1 MSIYGNQAILTKEQR
16 MNYST
21 IRPTLFIDQFLNHFQ
36 PLFSKTQMRALRQ
49 LVCAM
54 FFDYKRL
61 SLTAISKRLH
71 SDYQKL
77 QYFFSESSW
86 DIGQL
91 NTVRVNILQNQN
103 TTRATIKGVM
113 AIDDTAVPKPYA
125 SKTEGASF
133 QYCGCLGRKE
143 NANVAVASCFVSETK
158 HFPVNFKSYI
168 PFQGTPPK
176 SFKSKLDLARELI
189 EDALDKK
196 IPFSAVV
203 FDAWYASTDLIE
215 FIASKNIYFVAETK
229 INRSILFTHPVTK
242 QAANTRADQIIPLI
256 RQYFSGKF
264 KAVSIPQSNGS
275 VKSVLTYALKSK
287 LKDCSTP
294 LQIFFVF
301 DKWSSTDDKDVH
313 ILITNNLM
321 MSAEK
326 TLLTYLL
333 RWGIEESFRELK
345 DDFCFDQYQVR
356 HQEQIQR
363 HWIMSFL
370 AWSLAYWIKQN
381 ACLSKIIHE
390 PPNSISQCKEA
401 VAALIIID
409 SAMLLSK
416 NPDAAQFRHIKS
428 QRFRQR
434 LGN

>member
-1 MSIYGNQAILTKEQR
+1 MS
-16 MNYST
+16 YST
-21 IRPTLFIDQFLNHFQ
+21 IRPTRFIDQFLNHFQ

-61 SLTAISKRLH
+61 SLSAASKRLH
-71 SDYQKL
+71 YDYQKL

-86 DIGQL
+86 DIEKL

-103 TTRATIKGVM
+103 TTRATIKGVV

-125 SKTEGASF
+125 SKTEGVGF
-133 QYCGCLGRKE
+133 QYCGCLGRQE
-143 NANVAVASCFVSETK
+143 DANVAVASCFVSEAK

-168 PFQGTPPK
+168 PFQGTPPE
-176 SFKSKLDLARELI
+176 SFKSKLDLAKELI

-203 FDAWYASTDLIE
+203 FDAWYTSSELIE
-215 FIASKNIYFVAETK
+215 FIASKNIHLVAETK

-242 QAANTRADQIIPLI
+242 QATYTRADLIIPIIKQFL
-256 RQYFSGKF
+256 SAKL
-264 KAVSIPQSNGS
+264 KAVSIPQSDGS
-275 VKSVLTYALKSK
+275 SKSILTYTLKSK

-313 ILITNNLM
+313 VLITNNLT
-321 MSAEK
+321 MSVKDAI
-326 TLLTYLL
+326 LTYLL

-370 AWSLAYWIKQN
+370 AWSLAYWIKHN
-381 ACLSKIIHE
+381 ACLSKIIHH
-390 PPNSISQCKEA
+390 PPESISQCKEA
-401 VAALIIID
+401 VGFLIIID

-416 NPDAAQFRHIKS
+416 NPNAVQFQRIKS
-428 QRFRQR
+428 QRFRKR

>member
-1 MSIYGNQAILTKEQR
+1 

-21 IRPTLFIDQFLNHFQ
+21 IRPARFIDQFLNHFQ
-36 PLFSKTQMRALRQ
+36 PLFSKTQMRALCQ

-61 SLTAISKRLH
+61 SLTAVSKRLH

-77 QYFFSESSW
+77 QYFFSESTW
-86 DIGQL
+86 DIDAL
-91 NTVRVNILQNQN
+91 NTARLKIIQNQN
-103 TTRATIKGVM
+103 TTRATINGVM

-125 SKTEGASF
+125 QKTEGAAF
-133 QYCGCLGRKE
+133 QYCGCLGHKE
-143 NANVAVASCFVSETK
+143 NANVAVASCFVSSSK

-168 PFQGTPPK
+168 PIQGTPPEN
-176 SFKSKLDLARELI
+176 FKSKLDLAQELI
-189 EDALDKK
+189 EDAVNKK
-196 IPFSAVV
+196 IPFSSVV
-203 FDAWYASTDLIE
+203 FDAWYTSSDLIE
-215 FIASKNIYFVAETK
+215 FIASKNLYLVAETK
-229 INRSILFTHPVTK
+229 LNRSIQFIHPETK
-242 QAANTRADQIIPLI
+242 QKTYLRADQIIPLI
-256 RQYFSGKF
+256 RKF
-264 KAVSIPQSNGS
+264 LSHKLKSVSIPQSDGS
-275 VKSVLTYALKSK
+275 TKSILTYNLKSK

-301 DKWSSTDDKDVH
+301 DKWSSYDDKDVH
-313 ILITNNLM
+313 IIITNNLS
-321 MSAEK
+321 MSAEDAIS
-326 TLLTYLL
+326 TYLL

-381 ACLSKIIHE
+381 ACLSKIILQ
-390 PPNSISQCKEA
+390 PPKNISQCKDA
-401 VAALIIID
+401 VAMLIIID

-416 NPDAAQFRHIKS
+416 NPNAAQFQCIKS
-428 QRFRQR
+428 QRFKER
-434 LGN
+434 LQN